1 MRYLKNFGLLFVV
14 TSMLAACQDEEVTNS
29 SELSSDDKSVKTSSE
44 QSTTEIEEDIS
55 RSRQSAEDESNGED
69 TSVDSPS
76 NIEKFEE
83 KEIKNDNLNQI
94 VEKAAE
100 IESYNAELNISAVL
114 DEMES
119 RDLNAEVSFI
129 DSEPPQLLLSSY
141 GEDRTISREG
151 NTYFNNGESW
161 IDISDSVDVDLLY
174 SVTYDNAVA
183 SFAEMHPLMEV
194 EKTGENITYTYNG
207 NDAEIYKTLESLVQV
222 NFGEMD
228 IESVNS
234 TVQVVVNNESDL
246 IEEINFK
253 AEGTDDQGTFE
264 LDGAAAFTSFNEV
277 KDIEFPEISGE
288 SE

>member
-44 QSTTEIEEDIS
+44 QSTTETE
-55 RSRQSAEDESNGED
+55 EDESNGED

-83 KEIKNDNLNQI
+83 KEIENDNLNQI

-100 IESYNAELNISAVL
+100 IESYNAELNISAAL

-141 GEDRTISREG
+141 GDDRTISREG

-161 IDISDSVDVDLLY
+161 IDVSDSVDVDLLY
-174 SVTYDNAVA
+174 SVTYENAVA
-183 SFAEMHPLMEV
+183 SFGEMQPLMEV
-194 EKTGENITYTYNG
+194 EETDESITYTYNG
-207 NDAEIYKTLESLVQV
+207 NDTEIYKTLESLVQV
-222 NFGEMD
+222 NFGEMH

-234 TVQVVVNNESDL
+234 TVKVVVNNETDL

-264 LDGAAAFTSFNEV
+264 LAGAATFTSFNEV
-277 KDIEFPEISGE
+277 EDIEFPEMPGE